1 MRAGVHPVL
10 PESCS
15 RIGLRRTSGAL
26 TPEKRPQA
34 ALTWVNH
41 ADLYRIKGVA
51 GQYAELLE
59 AAGVDTVPE
68 LAQRNAGNLVEQMET
83 VNERRNL
90 VNRLPNETEVFGW
103 IEEAKT
109 LPRQVNY

>member
-59 AAGVDTVPE
+59 VAGVDTVPE
-68 LAQRNAGNLVEQMET
+68 LA
-83 VNERRNL
+83 RRSA
-90 VNRLPNETEVFGW
+90 FGSGRPHRCRTW
-103 IEEAKT
+103 SRSACLGPGADRGFFRDVVGSSE
-109 LPRQVNY
+109 